1 MGSRVEINIS
11 RRPRHRRDVLE
22 LRLLDGV
29 GHSDPLFYFHRSKE
43 DLDATSPA
51 LWGYAGAV
59 ETHPEIPYGVSLEAF
74 LDVPIRGGPKTKTF
88 YESGTP
94 AKDESEPSI
103 AAGKLATEP
112 ALEFIRGA
120 RADIARVLP
129 GLALPYYE
137 KIDEAV
143 EGLLNH
149 ELFQPADDAGRALK
163 KRHLDRLTHP
173 HHRAAHARLKALAE
187 AGDDDDAVDA
197 EQD

>member
-1 MGSRVEINIS
+1 M
-11 RRPRHRRDVLE
+11 
-22 LRLLDGV
+22 
-29 GHSDPLFYFHRSKE
+29 
-43 DLDATSPA
+43 TSPSRGPRNA
-51 LWGYAGAV
+51 SASGGFRGTAVSYGA
-59 ETHPEIPYGVSLEAF
+59 SLAAW
-74 LDVPIRGGPKTKTF
+74 LDVPVRGGAKTKTF

-94 AKDESEPSI
+94 AKDESEPSV

-112 ALEFIRGA
+112 ALKFIRDA

-137 KIDEAV
+137 KIDAAV

-163 KRHLDRLTHP
+163 DRHLNRLQ
-173 HHRAAHARLKALAE
+173 HHAHRDARARREALAK

-197 EQD
+197 QD

>member
-1 MGSRVEINIS
+1 M
-11 RRPRHRRDVLE
+11 
-22 LRLLDGV
+22 RLLDGV
-29 GHSDPLFYFHRSKE
+29 GQLDPLFDFHRSKE
-43 DLDATSPA
+43 DLDATTSSRGHQLRGFSGPA
-51 LWGYAGAV
+51 VAYRDALAAW
-59 ETHPEIPYGVSLEAF
+59 
-74 LDVPIRGGPKTKTF
+74 LDVPIRGGAKTDTV

-94 AKDESEPSI
+94 AKDESEPSV

-112 ALEFIRGA
+112 ALKFIRDA

-129 GLALPYYE
+129 GLTLHHYE

-163 KRHLDRLTHP
+163 KRHLDRLKSW
-173 HHRAAHARLKALAE
+173 HHLDAHARLEALAK

-197 EQD
+197 EQQD

>member
-1 MGSRVEINIS
+1 MGQ
-11 RRPRHRRDVLE
+11 
-22 LRLLDGV
+22 
-29 GHSDPLFYFHRSKE
+29 SDPLFDFHRSEE
-43 DLDATSPA
+43 DLAATAPSRRDGNSGGFDGPETSYRKA
-51 LWGYAGAV
+51 LGAW
-59 ETHPEIPYGVSLEAF
+59 
-74 LDVPIRGGPKTKTF
+74 LDVPIRGGAKDKTY

-94 AKDESEPSI
+94 AKDESEPSV
-103 AAGKLATEP
+103 AAGKLATAP

-149 ELFQPADDAGRALK
+149 ELFQPADDAGRALQQ
-163 KRHLDRLTHP
+163 RHLDRLTHQ
-173 HHRAAHARLKALAE
+173 AHLDARARLEDLAK

>member
-1 MGSRVEINIS
+1 MARDLVP
-11 RRPRHRRDVLE
+11 RRPR
-22 LRLLDGV
+22 GV
-29 GHSDPLFYFHRSKE
+29 AARTHHG
-43 DLDATSPA
+43 
-51 LWGYAGAV
+51 GA
-59 ETHPEIPYGVSLEAF
+59 
-74 LDVPIRGGPKTKTF
+74 KTTTF
-88 YESGTP
+88 YESGSAAP
-94 AKDESEPSI
+94 KESEPSV

-112 ALEFIRGA
+112 ALKFIREA
-120 RADIARVLP
+120 RARIAAKLP
-129 GLALPYYE
+129 GLALPHYE
-137 KIDEAV
+137 KIDKAV

>member
-1 MGSRVEINIS
+1 M
-11 RRPRHRRDVLE
+11 
-22 LRLLDGV
+22 LD
-29 GHSDPLFYFHRSKE
+29 FHRSEE

-51 LWGYAGAV
+51 FWSGCGAI
-59 ETHPEIPYGVSLEAF
+59 ETRPQISYRVSLEAY
-74 LDVPIRGGPKTKTF
+74 LKVPIRGGAKKTTF
-88 YESGTP
+88 FESGTP
-94 AKDESEPSI
+94 AKDESEPSV
-103 AAGKLATEP
+103 AAGKLATKP
-112 ALEFIRGA
+112 ALDFIEAA
-120 RADIARVLP
+120 RARIAAKLP

-163 KRHLDRLTHP
+163 KRHLDRLTHQ
-173 HHRAAHARLKALAE
+173 AHLDARARLEALAK

>member
-1 MGSRVEINIS
+1 M
-11 RRPRHRRDVLE
+11 
-22 LRLLDGV
+22 
-29 GHSDPLFYFHRSKE
+29 GHSDPLFDFLRSKE
-43 DLDATSPA
+43 DLDATSPSRGD
-51 LWGYAGAV
+51 LDGGF
-59 ETHPEIPYGVSLEAF
+59 TGREIPYRDALAAW
-74 LDVPIRGGPKTKTF
+74 LDVPIRGGAKTKTF
-88 YESGTP
+88 YESGSP
-94 AKDESEPSI
+94 AKDESEPSV

-129 GLALPYYE
+129 GLALPHYE

-149 ELFQPADDAGRALK
+149 ELFQPAADDDAGRMLK
-163 KRHLDRLTHP
+163 DRHLDRLQHH
-173 HHRAAHARLKALAE
+173 HHRGAHARLEALAK

>member
-1 MGSRVEINIS
+1 MGQ
-11 RRPRHRRDVLE
+11 
-22 LRLLDGV
+22 
-29 GHSDPLFYFHRSKE
+29 SDPLFDFHRSEE
-43 DLDATSPA
+43 DLNTTSPA

-59 ETHPEIPYGVSLEAF
+59 ETHPEVPYGVSLAAW
-74 LDVPIRGGPKTKTF
+74 LDVPIRGGAKTDTV
-88 YESGTP
+88 YESGSP

-103 AAGKLATEP
+103 AAGKLATRP
-112 ALEFIRGA
+112 ALDFIEAA
-120 RADIARVLP
+120 RARIAAKLP

-163 KRHLDRLTHP
+163 KRHLNRLRDP
-173 HHRAAHARLKALAE
+173 AHRAAHARLEALAK
-187 AGDDDDAVDA
+187 AGDDDDDAVDA

>member
-1 MGSRVEINIS
+1 M
-11 RRPRHRRDVLE
+11 
-22 LRLLDGV
+22 RLLDGV
-29 GHSDPLFYFHRSKE
+29 EQSDPLFDFHRSKE
-43 DLDATSPA
+43 DLAATATSR
-51 LWGYAGAV
+51 GHGNSSSF
-59 ETHPEIPYGVSLEAF
+59 TGPEISYREALEAW
-74 LDVPIRGGPKTKTF
+74 LRVPIRGGAKTDTV

-103 AAGKLATEP
+103 AAGKLATGP

-149 ELFQPADDAGRALK
+149 ELFQPADDAGRVLK
-163 KRHLDRLTHP
+163 KRHLDRLTH
-173 HHRAAHARLKALAE
+173 HEHRAARARLEALAK

>member
-1 MGSRVEINIS
+1 M
-11 RRPRHRRDVLE
+11 
-22 LRLLDGV
+22 LDGV
-29 GHSDPLFYFHRSKE
+29 GQSDPLLDFHRSKE

-51 LWGYAGAV
+51 LWGCSGAI
-59 ETHPEIPYGVSLEAF
+59 ETHPKISYGVSLAAW
-74 LDVPIRGGPKTKTF
+74 LDVPIKGGAKTTTF
-88 YESGTP
+88 YESGSAAP
-94 AKDESEPSI
+94 KESAPSV

-149 ELFQPADDAGRALK
+149 ELFQPAADDDAGRMLK
-163 KRHLDRLTHP
+163 DRHLKRLKRP
-173 HHRAAHARLKALAE
+173 EHRAAHARFEALAK

-197 EQD
+197 EQQD